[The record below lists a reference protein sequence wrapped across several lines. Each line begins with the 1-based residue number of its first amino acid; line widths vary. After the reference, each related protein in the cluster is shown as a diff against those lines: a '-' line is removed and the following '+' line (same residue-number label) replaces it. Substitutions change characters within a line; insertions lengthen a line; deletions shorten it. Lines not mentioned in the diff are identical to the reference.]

1 MQVRLEGNN
10 KSKTHMTLTIA
21 FVLLVQL
28 LSGAPAVAR
37 AHSDISLA
45 LRDVEIAEAMEMLSK
60 KERVNILLSQG
71 VSGKI
76 SVNLY
81 SVGLKEAI
89 KAIAN
94 AAGYDVE
101 RRGRSYFIVKHDN
114 VGKYVDSGIT
124 RVKTFKLQYSEVQDV
139 MPIVKEYLSN
149 YGTIKAMKGRNLLV
163 VEDTPQF
170 LRRISDIVAAVDYQP
185 KQILIEARILEI
197 TLDDDESFGIQWQNL
212 FNVNNLAGSSIGTR
226 GLSNGGSGFFANI
239 AGEDFTAALDALH
252 REGRTKTLSTP
263 KLLTLEDQPASVI
276 VGDRLGYVNTVT
288 INEVTSENTEF
299 LESGVILE
307 VTPSVDN
314 DGRIMLDIHP
324 EVSTGTINDGI
335 PSQTT
340 TSVNTHLL
348 MPDGAT
354 SFIGGL
360 IKSQDFDTHSGVP
373 LLKDIPYAGRLFSRT
388 ETRKINT
395 EIIVLITPR
404 IVQADQKQWQQ
415 SEMEKMDREVN
426 NALDFSDP

>member
-1 MQVRLEGNN
+1 MKN
-10 KSKTHMTLTIA
+10 KSKANIA
-21 FVLLVQL
+21 LNLVVVLLMHL
-28 LSGAPAVAR
+28 LGSAPALAKVK
-37 AHSDISLA
+37 HDISLS
-45 LRDVEIAEAMEMLSK
+45 LREVDIAEAMEMLSK

-71 VSGKI
+71 VSGEV

-81 SVGLKEAI
+81 NVGLTEAI
-89 KAIAN
+89 RAIAN

-101 RRGRSYFIVKHDN
+101 RRGRSYFIVKHEN

-124 RVKTFKLQYSEVQDV
+124 KVKTFKLQYSEAEDV
-139 MPIVKEYLSN
+139 LPIVKEYLSN
-149 YGTIKAMKGRNLLV
+149 YGTVKEMKGRNLLV

-170 LRRISDIVAAVDYQP
+170 LRRITKIVEAVDYQP

-197 TLDDDESFGIQWQNL
+197 TLDDDESFGIQWENL
-212 FNVNNLAGSSIGTR
+212 FNVNNMPGSSLGTR
-226 GLSNGGSGFFANI
+226 GLSVNNSGFFVNI
-239 AGEDFTAALDALH
+239 AGADFTAALDALH

-276 VGDRLGYVNTVT
+276 VGDRLGYINTVT

-324 EVSTGTINDGI
+324 EVSTGTINEGI

-340 TSVNTHLL
+340 TSVHTHLL
-348 MPDGAT
+348 VPDGAT

-360 IKSQDFDTHSGVP
+360 IKSQDFAVHTGVP
-373 LLKDIPYAGRLFSRT
+373 LLKDIPLAGKLFSRT
-388 ETRKINT
+388 ENRKINT

-404 IVQADQKQWQQ
+404 VVSVDKKQWQQ
-415 SEMEKMDREVN
+415 NEMDKVDKEVSRAEEFLN
-426 NALDFSDP
+426 SNSL

>member
-1 MQVRLEGNN
+1 MLL
-10 KSKTHMTLTIA
+10 SIA
-21 FVLLVQL
+21 LVLLTQL
-28 LSGAPAVAR
+28 LGGAPAVAR
-37 AHSDISLA
+37 AHSDISLV
-45 LRDVEIAEAMEMLSK
+45 LRDVDIAEAMEMLSK

-71 VSGKI
+71 VSGKV

-81 SVGLKEAI
+81 NVGLKEAI
-89 KAIAN
+89 TAISN

-139 MPIVKEYLSN
+139 LPIVKEYLSN

-170 LRRISDIVAAVDYQP
+170 LRRISKIVEAVDYQP

-212 FNVNNLAGSSIGTR
+212 FNVNNMSGSSIGTR
-226 GLSNGGSGFFANI
+226 GLSAGTSGFFFNI

-314 DGRIMLDIHP
+314 NGRIMLDIHP

-348 MPDGAT
+348 VPDGAT

-360 IKSQDFDTHSGVP
+360 IKSQDFDEHSGVP
-373 LLKDIPYAGRLFSRT
+373 ILKDIPFAGRLFSRT
-388 ETRKINT
+388 EKRKINT

-404 IVQADQKQWQQ
+404 IVQADRTPWQEREIGKVNKEVSAAEDFFS
-415 SEMEKMDREVN
+415 SE
-426 NALDFSDP
+426 